1 MIAWRPAGE
10 QSHFWRPSCDT
21 IMSRIVLR
29 EPTSTN
35 AMGRSVLPQ
44 GRATPRRQAWTAPQF
59 TTSWS
64 FRPMPSRS
72 LAAGPPVAG
81 TPADDGRSPEPRRPG
96 RPRSERADQAI
107 LSAALDLFAERGP
120 DALCIEQVAAKAGV
134 GKATIY
140 RRWPGKEDML
150 LDAISMLR
158 TQLPEPQGR
167 SVRADLIALL
177 NAICRDTADRRR
189 ARLFALLQ
197 GEGSRYPRLMDSY
210 IKTVVQPRRAV
221 VRSVLRRGVATG
233 ELREDTDIEAASF
246 LVDGAVLASMYG
258 PGPVDARYARRAV
271 EELLRGL
278 AAR

>member
-1 MIAWRPAGE
+1 
-10 QSHFWRPSCDT
+10 
-21 IMSRIVLR
+21 
-29 EPTSTN
+29 
-35 AMGRSVLPQ
+35 
-44 GRATPRRQAWTAPQF
+44 
-59 TTSWS
+59 
-64 FRPMPSRS
+64 MPSRS
-72 LAAGPPVAG
+72 TAAGTASVPPM
-81 TPADDGRSPEPRRPG
+81 ADPRTGDEMPPSPRRPG

-107 LSAALDLFAERGP
+107 LSAALDLFADCGP

-150 LDAISMLR
+150 LDAVSTLR

-177 NAICRDTADRRR
+177 NAICREAADRRR

-197 GEGSRYPRLMDSY
+197 GEGSRYPRLMDTY
-210 IKTVVQPRRAV
+210 IQTVVQPRRDA

-246 LVDGAVLASMYG
+246 LLDGAVLASMYG
-258 PGPVDARYARRAV
+258 PGPTEPRYARRAV